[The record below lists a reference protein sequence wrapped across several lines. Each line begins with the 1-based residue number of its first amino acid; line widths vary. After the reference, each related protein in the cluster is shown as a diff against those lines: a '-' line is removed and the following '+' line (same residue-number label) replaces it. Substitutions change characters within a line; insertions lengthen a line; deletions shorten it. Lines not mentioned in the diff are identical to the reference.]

1 MTDFPHAKRSDD
13 FDEVETPS
21 GTCLVILLS
30 RGENLRNLR
39 SMLQTLTTGN
49 LDSIETVLQGLSKGE
64 GPIPFVRVQ
73 NTLKLPKNCPFLRK
87 KSIVKAFTSRMLKFF
102 AFNNSKHYFIYFN
115 TSLYNIPNIKSS
127 IFFTNSFN

>member
-1 MTDFPHAKRSDD
+1 
-13 FDEVETPS
+13 
-21 GTCLVILLS
+21 
-30 RGENLRNLR
+30 
-39 SMLQTLTTGN
+39 MLQTLTTGN

-102 AFNNSKHYFIYFN
+102 AFNNSKHYFIYIN

-127 IFFTNSFN
+127 IFFFYQFI